1 MRSFLCFLL
10 LVSLMFTSCEDPQPS
25 GENVNEPS
33 SAAQVDTAASS
44 SAREGQKVKKPLFPR
59 LNSDNCEAFLLAYG
73 EEHPETQIVMHTT
86 KGDIEIDLLTETPI
100 HRANFIYLINRNY
113 FNPTEILRIV
123 KGFIIQGGNS
133 EKEAPQE
140 KRWIIG
146 DYCLPPERLPQY
158 LHRRGA
164 LAMSRSYV
172 ANPSKCSSPYDFYI
186 VQGRKIGRMELF
198 QTAQEN
204 GKEYTEAE
212 RKMYMEIGGA
222 PHLDNEHTV
231 FGYVTK
237 GMDVV
242 DRIAALETDA
252 SDWPVEY
259 VEVNIELR

>member
-1 MRSFLCFLL
+1 MRSLLSLFLL
-10 LVSLMFTSCEDPQPS
+10 TYLLLISCEDSQSS
-25 GENVNEPS
+25 GENLNEKS
-33 SAAQVDTAASS
+33 SAAQSDSSAHS
-44 SAREGQKVKKPLFPR
+44 SARKGQKVKKPLYPR

-73 EEHPETQIVMHTT
+73 EEHPETKIVMHTT

-113 FNPTEILRIV
+113 FNPTEIIRIV

-133 EKEAPQE
+133 EKEVPQE

-146 DYCLPPERLPQY
+146 DYCLPPERLPQF

-204 GKEYTEAE
+204 GKNYTEAQ

-231 FGYVTK
+231 FGYVTR
-237 GMDVV
+237 GMEVV
-242 DRIAALETDA
+242 DRIAGLKTDA